1 MGLLLNLGLSARLPS
16 DKRSKPNLTSAA
28 PGLWALL
35 RSQRG
40 ETKPIYR
47 SSPIACT
54 LAACG
59 KNGSYVVHK
68 CRGTA
73 CRARLLGL
81 PQQVG
86 VSNGPDKK
94 PYSHRGLLGAI
105 SIAVLLLSTP
115 VLPAAVPGQAD
126 VLATT
131 GLGGV
136 AISPDGSQVAYV
148 VTPRD
153 SGGTSQGSTIR
164 LVASGGKS
172 DRELTAGSAPAW
184 SPDGKTIAYLSST
197 SGTGNGS
204 RQIWLIPSIGGSTEQ
219 LTRHGGFIDRF
230 QWSPDSR
237 SIAFLARPMHAR
249 NLRFFTPAPDNDAPV
264 VVDINNLPM
273 NRLFVADL
281 ATKKETAITPGT
293 YSAGGYEQWFPDGFH
308 WSPDSRRITFS
319 KRPHA
324 KAGGHL
330 FGDVATVGSDG
341 SGLRMLVEREGMD
354 GFPRWSPDGRH
365 IAFISTERYDWVT
378 VSFLYLVN
386 VETGE
391 TVNVTPEFDEKI
403 KQFYWTA
410 DGKQILYIA
419 GDRVA
424 TQIFAV
430 DVAARRVRALTS
442 GHDVHAGLSV
452 SRDGKS
458 IAFLRQNATTAPDV
472 YVTTL
477 ADMRSKRLT
486 PKRLTEVNPQI
497 KEWPEIDTEIIRWP
511 SFDGMEI
518 EGIVHKP
525 LGYRAGKRYPLLV
538 VPHGGPHSVMSNTF
552 VTGDYR
558 LFAQRGWVVFRPNF
572 RGSGHYGEKFL
583 RANLRSW
590 GIGDYEDLMSGVDH
604 LIERGLADPD
614 RMGISGSSYG
624 GYMSSWT
631 ISQTDRFKAAVIGA
645 PVTDLPSFVRTT
657 DVPERFESYLGK
669 DHRRYYRGSPMY
681 FGDKIKTPA
690 LVWHGDADIRVP
702 LMQGRHLYTA
712 LLRNKVPAEFVIYP
726 GEPHGLQKAANRR
739 DLLERKLR
747 WLTKW
752 VLGQ

>member
-1 MGLLLNLGLSARLPS
+1 MHN
-16 DKRSKPNLTSAA
+16 
-28 PGLWALL
+28 
-35 RSQRG
+35 
-40 ETKPIYR
+40 ETKPISPQPPGITGFEVTPSGLSPHPLSEKR
-47 SSPIACT
+47 SEPN
-54 LAACG
+54 LAANALSLRPPLRSRECET
-59 KNGSYVVHK
+59 KPISHK
-68 CRGTA
+68 WLVTS
-73 CRARLLGL
+73 
-81 PQQVG
+81 V
-86 VSNGPDKK
+86 
-94 PYSHRGLLGAI
+94 LGAV

-115 VLPAAVPGQAD
+115 ILSAERPGLAD
-126 VLATT
+126 ILATT

-148 VTPRD
+148 ATARD
-153 SGGTSQGSTIR
+153 SGGNSLGSTIR
-164 LVASGGKS
+164 VVTSDGTS
-172 DRELTAGSAPAW
+172 DRGLTAGSAPAW
-184 SPDGKTIAYLSST
+184 SPDGKTIAHFSSA
-197 SGTGNGS
+197 SGTGSGS
-204 RQIWLIPSIGGSTEQ
+204 RQIWLIPAGGGSPEQ
-219 LTRHGGFIDRF
+219 LTCHGGFIDRF
-230 QWSPDSR
+230 QWAPDSE

-249 NLRFFTPAPDNDAPV
+249 NLRFFTSAPDKDAPI
-264 VVDINNLPM
+264 VVDVNNLPM

-281 ATKKETAITPGT
+281 AAKKEAAVTPDT

-308 WSPDSRRITFS
+308 WSPDAKRITFS

-324 KAGGHL
+324 KAGSHL
-330 FGDVATVGSDG
+330 FGDVATIGRDG

-354 GFPRWSPDGRH
+354 GFPRWAPDGRH

-386 VETGE
+386 VETDE
-391 TVNVTPEFDEKI
+391 VVNITPEFDEKI

-410 DGKQILYIA
+410 DSKRILYIA

-442 GHDVHAGLSV
+442 GNDVHADLSV
-452 SRDGKS
+452 SRDGRS
-458 IAFLRQNATTAPDV
+458 IAFIRQNATTAPDV
-472 YVTTL
+472 YVTKLGDMGL
-477 ADMRSKRLT
+477 ADIR

-497 KEWPEIDTEIIRWP
+497 KKWPVIDTEIIRWP

-525 LGYRAGKRYPLLV
+525 LGYETGKRYPLLV
-538 VPHGGPHSVMSNTF
+538 VPHGGPHSVMSNNF
-552 VTGDYR
+552 VNGEYR
-558 LFAQRGWVVFRPNF
+558 LFSQRGWVVFRPNF

-590 GIGDYEDLMSGVDH
+590 GMGDYEDVMSGVDY
-604 LIERGLADPD
+604 LIERGMVDPD

-631 ISQTDRFKAAVIGA
+631 ISQTGRFKAAVIGA
-645 PVTDLPSFVRTT
+645 PVTDLPSFLRTT
-657 DVPERFESYLGK
+657 DVPERFESYLGR
-669 DHRRYYRGSPMY
+669 DRRRYYRGSPMY
-681 FGDKIKTPA
+681 FADNIKTPA

-726 GEPHGLQKAANRR
+726 GEPHGLQRAANRR

-747 WLTKW
+747 WLSKW
-752 VLGQ
+752 VLGE